1 MPRVPKEHLCQKC
14 GDTEGSNFYSN
25 RKSECRK
32 CFLAKSNSRNHISL
46 ATVKYAETERAKAKS
61 RKKFTPVPTPVP
73 TSVPT
78 PVQVVLPPDSSIED
92 LSKKIDEL
100 NKKLILSE
108 KRSSNFADIVIE
120 KMKEF
125 STDIYTNSVNVA
137 KNREYIN
144 AITSQVVELKKN
156 LPSKYHSVFV

>member
-32 CFLAKSNSRNHISL
+32 CFLSKSNSRNHISL

-73 TSVPT
+73 TPI
-78 PVQVVLPPDSSIED
+78 QVALPSDSSIED

-125 STDIYTNSVNVA
+125 STDISTNSVNVA

-144 AITSQVVELKKN
+144 AIASQVVELKKN